1 MVVLEDIAVVP
12 SILDARVMNFRIK
25 YTISAAAE
33 CFIILKLPL
42 REGAVFYWR

>member
-1 MVVLEDIAVVP
+1 MVVLEVIVLIS
-12 SILDARVMNFRIK
+12 SILDAKVMDFRIK